1 MYLYVS
7 PLTCVEPPFSSF
19 EYHELCICLFKGEGY
34 DIRHGHFSAPVRGL
48 YLISATVLSGGTGDI
63 RTEIMS
69 ENEQL
74 AAMYG
79 KTLDMGS
86 HTVIVFLKQKE
97 QVWVRHF
104 NEPISNTAHSGK
116 DRYYSSFSGVLIAAS

>member
-1 MYLYVS
+1 M
-7 PLTCVEPPFSSF
+7 
-19 EYHELCICLFKGEGY
+19 
-34 DIRHGHFSAPVRGL
+34 R
-48 YLISATVLSGGTGDI
+48 
-63 RTEIMS
+63 

-74 AAMYG
+74 AAMYC
-79 KTLDMGS
+79 TISDMGS

-104 NEPISNTAHSGK
+104 HEPTSNTVNSGK